1 MSSRQACRRRVAAPC
16 AAQREKI
23 AGYSGRSAR
32 TLYSRS
38 QNSAVYFIASSC
50 LPVGEGCAVYPLH
63 GALGRRPLRSV
74 KWQAW
79 GRSAAGRASRSQ
91 CEGRGFDP
99 LRLHQVVFLRS
110 CTCMSHECTKRLN
123 LQDKSDS
130 STVRSVQASIP
141 RMHPDEAEFRG
152 KGGGTESRCRDTC
165 FTHGKSKQ
173 RAAICRTATVWC
185 CASGRTKRPGCCAT
199 PAPAA
204 GAASLV

>member
-1 MSSRQACRRRVAAPC
+1 MSSRQAWRRRVAAAC

-79 GRSAAGRASRSQ
+79 GRSSAGRASRSQ

-99 LRLHQVVFLRS
+99 LRLHQSFGF
-110 CTCMSHECTKRLN
+110 N
-123 LQDKSDS
+123 LQQVCKRHPAIVDERVDPAITRA
-130 STVRSVQASIP
+130 STTRET
-141 RMHPDEAEFRG
+141 RLMLLEFG
-152 KGGGTESRCRDTC
+152 KGFELEVSRGSRM
-165 FTHGKSKQ
+165 GSA
-173 RAAICRTATVWC
+173 R
-185 CASGRTKRPGCCAT
+185 S
-199 PAPAA
+199 
-204 GAASLV
+204 

>member
-79 GRSAAGRASRSQ
+79 GRSSAGRASRSQ
-91 CEGRGFDP
+91 CEGLGISWFLKCDGP
-99 LRLHQVVFLRS
+99 DHRLFGAENVS
-110 CTCMSHECTKRLN
+110 
-123 LQDKSDS
+123 
-130 STVRSVQASIP
+130 
-141 RMHPDEAEFRG
+141 EAE
-152 KGGGTESRCRDTC
+152 
-165 FTHGKSKQ
+165 
-173 RAAICRTATVWC
+173 
-185 CASGRTKRPGCCAT
+185 T
-199 PAPAA
+199 PAGVVRDFPLAPNRA
-204 GAASLV
+204 NLTLSG